1 MPVSVRSRLHRT
13 SLLLPAISHL
23 IQRMLSALGESRAV
37 LSVEFIG
44 DHRMRRLNAQYRGRN
59 MTTDVLAFA
68 MREAP
73 GPSSALLG
81 DVVIS
86 VPQAVRQAVEQEH
99 SIQQEL
105 ATLLIHGILHLLGYD
120 HERSEI
126 EARRM
131 RRKEHALLH
140 AMLPIPTLIKPC
152 ADTSPRQRATIMKR

>member
-1 MPVSVRSRLHRT
+1 
-13 SLLLPAISHL
+13 
-23 IQRMLSALGESRAV
+23 MLSAAGESKV
-37 LSVEFIG
+37 ILSVEFIG

-86 VPQAVRQAVEQEH
+86 VPQAVRQAVERGH
-99 SIQQEL
+99 SIQHEL

-120 HERSEI
+120 HERGESD
-126 EARRM
+126 ARRM
-131 RRKEHALLH
+131 RRKEHAILQAL
-140 AMLPIPTLIKPC
+140 LPIPTLIKPC
-152 ADTSPRQRATIMKR
+152 ADTSPRLRAAIMKR

>member
-1 MPVSVRSRLHRT
+1 MPVSVRSRLRGT

-23 IQRMLSALGESRAV
+23 IQRMLSAAGESKAI

-86 VPQAVRQAVEQEH
+86 VPQAVRQAVGQGH
-99 SIQQEL
+99 SIHQEL

-131 RRKEHALLH
+131 RRKEHALLQT
-140 AMLPIPTLIKPC
+140 MLPIPTLIKPC
-152 ADTSPRQRATIMKR
+152 ADKPLRQRAAIMKR